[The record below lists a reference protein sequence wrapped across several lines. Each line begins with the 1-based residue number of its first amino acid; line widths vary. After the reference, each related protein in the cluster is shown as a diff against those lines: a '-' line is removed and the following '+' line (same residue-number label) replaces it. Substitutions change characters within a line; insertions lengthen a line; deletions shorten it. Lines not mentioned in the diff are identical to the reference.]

1 LEEAKLYL
9 KMQTVLITG
18 GNGFVGSCLARIL
31 LGHCK
36 IIVTG
41 KGYTRLDIQHPH
53 FQYVQLNF
61 TDEGEVKK
69 VLGHFQPQVI
79 VHAGAMSKPDE
90 CEQDKQLA
98 YLTNVSATQF
108 LLREAVAFKSFFIFL
123 STDFIFD
130 GLKGMYQEDDNPGP
144 VNYYGETKLLA
155 EASVQKYPFD
165 WSIVRT
171 VLVYGHPRGG
181 RQNILNT
188 VAAALKKGDSY
199 SVFNDQVRTPTYVE
213 DLAGALKT
221 IIDKKATGI
230 FHISGKDV
238 LTPYVMAIAAAN
250 YLGLDE
256 NLVKKVTAETFDQ
269 PAQRPAI
276 TGFNISK
283 AERELNYK
291 PTSFEE
297 GLKKTFD

>member
-1 LEEAKLYL
+1 
-9 KMQTVLITG
+9 MQTVLITG
-18 GNGFVGSCLARIL
+18 GNGFVGSYLARNL
-31 LGHCK
+31 LEQYN

-41 KGYTRLDIQHPH
+41 KGDNRLDLQHPH
-53 FQYVQLNF
+53 FQYVQLDF
-61 TDEGEVKK
+61 TDESEVKN
-69 VLGHFQPQVI
+69 VLSHFQPQVI

-90 CEQDKQLA
+90 CEQEKQLA
-98 YLTNVSATQF
+98 YLTNFSATEF
-108 LLREAVAFKSFFIFL
+108 LLRQAVAYKSFFIFL

-130 GLKGMYQEDDNPGP
+130 GLRGMYKEDDDPHP

-155 EASVQKYPFD
+155 EAAVQKYPFD

-181 RQNILNT
+181 RQNILTT
-188 VAAALKKGDSY
+188 VAAYLQKGNSY
-199 SVFNDQVRTPTYVE
+199 SVFEDQVRTPTYVE

-221 IIDKKATGI
+221 IIEKKATGI

-238 LTPYVMAIAAAN
+238 LTPYAMAIAAAK
-250 YLGLDE
+250 YLGLE
-256 NLVKKVTAETFDQ
+256 ESLVKKVTAETFHQ
-269 PAQRPAI
+269 PAQRPAK

-283 AERELNYK
+283 AQKELNYK
-291 PTSFEE
+291 PISFEE